1 MLYIPLVCMTIG
13 KLSLTKLLCFVRL
26 ANGTTHTNK
35 IYLGRLNRIFVKTT
49 KATGR
54 AMLHGMNPSVWY
66 SRIYSSDI
74 YVVA

>member
-1 MLYIPLVCMTIG
+1 MTIG

-54 AMLHGMNPSVWY
+54 AMLHGMNPSV
-66 SRIYSSDI
+66 
-74 YVVA
+74 